1 MGGFTRTGGWLP
13 AELEGESCKGM
24 AGSPKKIHVRRTSL
38 SVTPDF
44 ACTIAVAIGIDGLAL
59 RIWSSAWFMEACG
72 GWLVN
77 PEEAQTGTPP
87 PLGASSSVSAKLVE
101 YTSWKK
107 PFRQSMSR

>member
-13 AELEGESCKGM
+13 VELEGESCKGM

-38 SVTPDF
+38 AVTPGF
-44 ACTIAVAIGIDGLAL
+44 ACTLAVANGIDGLAW
-59 RIWSSAWFMEACG
+59 RIGRSACCMEACG

-77 PEEAQTGTPP
+77 PEEAQAATPP

-101 YTSWKK
+101 
-107 PFRQSMSR
+107 